1 MKYYTFEELKQMAF
15 SEGITGNKVT
25 IGIWAKMKGFLK
37 KKKQM
42 NKLRKMK
49 KKKKELFNSSHQRVF
64 LGLLIF

>member
-37 KKKQM
+37 KKKQRRQRALAFCCPFVPIYY
-42 NKLRKMK
+42 LR
-49 KKKKELFNSSHQRVF
+49 LFQAV
-64 LGLLIF
+64 LWQY

>member
-42 NKLRKMK
+42 NK
-49 KKKKELFNSSHQRVF
+49 QRITLYF
-64 LGLLIF
+64 KIGNIK